1 MAFSDG
7 ATNPIEQKG
16 GQTFGAVLTH
26 PVALA
31 GWLLREWAI
40 RSAMVEVWAE

>member
-7 ATNPIEQKG
+7 ATIPIEQKC

-26 PVALA
+26 LVALA
-31 GWLLREWAI
+31 GWLLHEI
-40 RSAMVEVWAE
+40 RSDMAEVWAE